1 MSTDA
6 ESVPAS
12 SAPSN
17 APNAPR
23 KKKKKKGS
31 KRKFVRPLSEA
42 EINAPDT
49 QTMVML
55 GTLTAMTIVLWILAH
70 AGCNYH
76 PPRET
81 RRPRDVTTAELTR
94 DPKDAGIE
102 FQHRLITQN
111 YKGALEIAAGS
122 AVESAK
128 QEQAKCDANRAA
140 CAAQKSKLASAVTS
154 AVILERTPANAKLRV
169 TSYHLPGGDKTFLS
183 LVERDATGWKVT
195 ARVPDGPGATLPA
208 PSLAPPPQPIRFTVG
223 PGSENGMQLVPDHAA
238 PTPTPGAAPPPPGAA
253 LHGARPAPGLPM
265 MGGVKPS
272 PAPAPAPAAPKP

>member
-31 KRKFVRPLSEA
+31 KRKLTRPLSEA

-55 GTLTAMTIVLWILAH
+55 GALTAMTIILWVWAH

-94 DPKDAGIE
+94 EPKDAAIE

-111 YKGALEIAAGS
+111 YKGA
-122 AVESAK
+122 
-128 QEQAKCDANRAA
+128 
-140 CAAQKSKLASAVTS
+140 
-154 AVILERTPANAKLRV
+154 
-169 TSYHLPGGDKTFLS
+169 
-183 LVERDATGWKVT
+183 
-195 ARVPDGPGATLPA
+195 
-208 PSLAPPPQPIRFTVG
+208 
-223 PGSENGMQLVPDHAA
+223 
-238 PTPTPGAAPPPPGAA
+238 
-253 LHGARPAPGLPM
+253 
-265 MGGVKPS
+265 
-272 PAPAPAPAAPKP
+272 